1 MTVSGRS
8 YSTGSALRE
17 LLKKGDSMNKNIILI
32 FILIVFCS
40 FSFAQVV
47 NGDTLTV
54 DGKKILKIW
63 GTHYE
68 RGYAHGYLLG
78 ENIKEIYE
86 EYIIGFFFG
95 NNATLYVSCRD
106 FFIQSFGV
114 ENKFHDEAEGMIDGI
129 QNSGISLYSSVLNR
143 DLDEIDI
150 LLSNSIVDI
159 AALGEEN
166 FTNRFGCSSLS
177 SWGQNTILDPELNGF
192 LIITRNLDWMP
203 HPTLLDNHLLIVQ
216 FPSEPDEINWLSFT
230 FAGMF
235 GALSAINENGVAAFL
250 NMGNYNNHPNLNTF
264 HPIFFTI
271 RNGIEANDYNGDS
284 QIDPYDIASAI
295 SDKYQLS
302 GSIVHSTDETFG
314 IVVECNNE
322 NGVEIRDDSY
332 NTIIPEEHLIAT
344 NHFRIL
350 YSPVYCNRY
359 ANIADSLDANALM
372 NVERS
377 WNLLGGAAG
386 VSHNL
391 HTIEFAPTL
400 NLIKW
405 STAQTGIPAYQLE
418 PTVFDTQELFTLNVS
433 ADPDFQQQFYIT
445 SSYPNPFYS
454 STKISFFTA
463 EDTKDTEI
471 SIYNIKGQ
479 KIRQYSIFNPSNAG
493 QVFQSSIVWD
503 GTDNNG
509 NPVVSGVYLYK
520 FETKYESECGKLI
533 LLK

>member
-1 MTVSGRS
+1 
-8 YSTGSALRE
+8 
-17 LLKKGDSMNKNIILI
+17 MNKNIILI
-32 FILIVFCS
+32 FILIIFSSFC
-40 FSFAQVV
+40 FAQVV
-47 NGDTLTV
+47 NGDMLTV
-54 DGKKILKIW
+54 HGKKILKIW
-63 GTHYE
+63 GTHSE
-68 RGYAHGYLLG
+68 RGYAYGYLMA
-78 ENIKEIYE
+78 ENIKEVFEGYVL
-86 EYIIGFFFG
+86 GSLFF
-95 NNATLYVSCRD
+95 NSTTLYTNARNY
-106 FFIQSFGV
+106 FISNFEV
-114 ENKFHDEAEGMIDGI
+114 EQKYINESIAMINGI
-129 QNSGISLYSSVLNR
+129 QAAEVSIFCSILNR

-159 AALGEEN
+159 AVLYEEN

-177 SWGQNTILDPELNGF
+177 SWGQNTIQDPDLNGQ
-192 LIITRNLDWMP
+192 LVITRNMDWMP
-203 HPTLLDNHLLIVQ
+203 HPALLNNHLLIVQ

-230 FAGMF
+230 FAGML
-235 GALSAINENGVAAFL
+235 GALSAINENGVAAFM

-264 HPIFFTI
+264 HPIFFSI

-302 GSIVHSTDETFG
+302 GSIVHSTDEYFG

-322 NGVEIRDDSY
+322 NGVEIRDDSD
-332 NTIIPEEHLIAT
+332 NTIIPEEHLAAT
-344 NHFRIL
+344 NHFRKL

-359 ANIADSLDANALM
+359 ANISDSLNANSLM

-386 VSHNL
+386 INTNL
-391 HTIEFAPTL
+391 HTIEYAPSL

-418 PTVFDTQELFTLNVS
+418 PTVFDSQELFTLNVS
-433 ADPDFQQQFYIT
+433 TDPDFQQQFSIV

-454 STKISFFTA
+454 STTISFSAAQTLPFGIL
-463 EDTKDTEI
+463 E
-471 SIYNIKGQ
+471 IYNIKGQ
-479 KIRQYSIFNPSNAG
+479 KIKQFKIENSKLKIG
-493 QVFQSSIVWD
+493 KVIWD
-503 GTDNNG
+503 GTDSNG
-509 NPVVSGVYLYK
+509 NSVVSGVYLYR

>member
-1 MTVSGRS
+1 
-8 YSTGSALRE
+8 
-17 LLKKGDSMNKNIILI
+17 MNKKNMLLI

-40 FSFAQVV
+40 ICFAQIV

-63 GTHYE
+63 GTHSE
-68 RGYAHGYLLG
+68 RGYAYGYLMA
-78 ENIKEIYE
+78 ENIKEVFEGYVLGSLFFNSTTIYTNARNYFIGNFE
-86 EYIIGFFFG
+86 VEQKYINESI
-95 NNATLYVSCRD
+95 A
-106 FFIQSFGV
+106 
-114 ENKFHDEAEGMIDGI
+114 MINGI
-129 QNSGISLYSSVLNR
+129 QAAGVSIFCSILNR

-177 SWGQNTILDPELNGF
+177 SWGQNTIQDPDLNGQ
-192 LIITRNLDWMP
+192 LVITRNMDWMP
-203 HPTLLDNHLLIVQ
+203 HPTLLNNHLLIVQ
-216 FPSEPDEINWLSFT
+216 FPSEPDEISWLSFT
-230 FAGMF
+230 FAGML
-235 GALSAINENGVAAFL
+235 GALSAINENGVAAFM

-302 GSIVHSTDETFG
+302 GFIVHSTDEYFG

-322 NGVEIRDDSY
+322 NGVEIRDDSD
-332 NTIIPEEHLIAT
+332 NTIIPEEHLAAT
-344 NHFRIL
+344 NHFRKL

-359 ANIADSLDANALM
+359 ANIADSLNTNSLM

-377 WNLLGGAAG
+377 WNLLGEAAG
-386 VSHNL
+386 VYHNL

-418 PTVFDTQELFTLNVS
+418 PTLFDLQELFTLNVS
-433 ADPDFQQQFYIT
+433 ADPDFQQQISIL

-454 STKISFFTA
+454 STTISFSAAQTLPFVNL
-463 EDTKDTEI
+463 E
-471 SIYNIKGQ
+471 IYNIKGQ
-479 KIRQYSIFNPSNAG
+479 KVRQYSIFNN
-493 QVFQSSIVWD
+493 QSSIVWD

-509 NPVVSGVYLYK
+509 NSVVSGVYLYR
-520 FETKYESECGKLI
+520 FETKYKSEYGKLI
-533 LLK
+533 LLR

>member
-1 MTVSGRS
+1 M
-8 YSTGSALRE
+8 
-17 LLKKGDSMNKNIILI
+17 KKNIISV
-32 FILIVFCS
+32 FILMI
-40 FSFAQVV
+40 FSSICFAQVV

-54 DGKKILKIW
+54 DGKKILKVW

-95 NNATLYVSCRD
+95 NNAILYASCRD

-114 ENKFHDEAEGMIDGI
+114 EDKYHDEAEGVIDGI

-143 DLDEIDI
+143 DLDEIDVLVANSLVDFVALI
-150 LLSNSIVDI
+150 SNQTGIW
-159 AALGEEN
+159 
-166 FTNRFGCSSLS
+166 FGCSSLS
-177 SWGQNTILDPELNGF
+177 SWGQNTIQDPDLNGQ
-192 LIITRNLDWMP
+192 LVITRNMDWMP
-203 HPTLLDNHLLIVQ
+203 HPTLLENHLLIVQ
-216 FPSEPDEINWLSFT
+216 FPSEPEEINWLSFT
-230 FAGMF
+230 FPGMI
-235 GALSAINENGVAAFL
+235 GALSAVNEENLSAFM
-250 NMGNYNNHPNLNTF
+250 NMGNNNSYPNQELL

-302 GSIVHSTDETFG
+302 GSIVHSTDESFG
-314 IVVECNNE
+314 IVVECNNA
-322 NGVEIRDDSY
+322 NGVEIRDDSD
-332 NTIIPEEHLIAT
+332 NTIIPEEHLAAT
-344 NHFRIL
+344 NHFRKL

-359 ANIADSLDANALM
+359 ANISDSLNTNSLM

-405 STAQTGIPAYQLE
+405 STAQLGIPAYQLE
-418 PTVFDTQELFTLNVS
+418 PTVFDLQELFTLNVS
-433 ADPDFQQQFYIT
+433 AYPDFQQQFSIV

-454 STKISFFTA
+454 STTISFCVAQTIPFVNL
-463 EDTKDTEI
+463 E
-471 SIYNIKGQ
+471 IYNIKGQ
-479 KIRQYSIFNPSNAG
+479 KIKTLECGKSLSTIADGVSYSIIWN
-493 QVFQSSIVWD
+493 

-509 NPVVSGVYLYK
+509 NSVVSGVYLYRFK
-520 FETKYESECGKLI
+520 TEYKNEYGKLI
-533 LLK
+533 LLR